1 MIAYL
6 DAAFAESDP
15 GLIVAG
21 LSDVARAKGKTEVA
35 KDAGLL
41 PDDMSN
47 SNNPGLGSVL
57 RVLDA
62 LGLRLHD
69 TLASST

>member
-15 GLIVAG
+15 GLIVAA
-21 LSDVARAKGKTEVA
+21 LSDGARAKGKTEVA
-35 KDAGLL
+35 KDARLL
-41 PDDMSN
+41 PDEMSN

-62 LGLRLHD
+62 LGLRLHV
-69 TLASST
+69 TPASST